1 MSVYIRNSKL
11 KIGYD
16 LVECLEYLII
26 SLVVTVGV
34 DRLNVPLERARL
46 RVRLLADVALVRAHI
61 KVLPHVHNQGRTARE
76 LMIAAFDVAAVVV
89 VELLAADLLR
99 VELSVGALRKR
110 VEPTVD
116 LGHL

>member
-1 MSVYIRNSKL
+1 M
-11 KIGYD
+11 
-16 LVECLEYLII
+16 I
-26 SLVVTVGV
+26 SLVVAVGMDGLDV
-34 DRLNVPLERARL
+34 SLERARL
-46 RVRLLADVALVRAHI
+46 RVRLLANVALVGAHVE
-61 KVLPHVHNQGRTARE
+61 VLPHVHDQGSAARE
-76 LMIAAFDVAAVVV
+76 LVITAIDVAAVVV